1 MGTEGLTGI
10 KLPEIEIFLMRNIRS
25 LYRALVP
32 RTLTWSFCVKAEA
45 KLAGLLLRLVPLVFG
60 HLTLSHVKVVWG
72 YAKNVAKLYRAMGSK
87 GTAIYLKT
95 CYLVTQHIAGGM
107 KDQSP
112 WSLGANISRTRFGI
126 PRIINWRHRQ
136 SISRGDV
143 GVIRLWLS
151 LFSLYRVLE
160 FKGSLKLETIIEPG
174 KNISMFM
181 PRWEFW
187 VPVFYEKIRLI
198 TGDAWKM
205 DLTKDLWPGFIPFI
219 RKTSP
224 NSGGWSAVMA
234 IPWDVVLFGSHP
246 GMRSILLDWLKTV
259 DGLEL
264 TWGVRGLWKLIG
276 IKARFAIEEFERL
289 EFGTEEWNQK
299 WRGPHEEKGYVPPLW
314 LEMRSDLPKK
324 VGLSKDETNAA
335 MLHWYIKYHWGKPLY
350 FGKLGFKEEPG
361 KIRVFA
367 MVNILTQTLMAPLHK
382 WIFLRLRMIPT
393 DGTFN
398 QVAPVERLIKRF
410 RKEGSWVASYDLSA
424 ATDRLP
430 LALQV
435 RLLVPILGEKMAA
448 NWASLLVSQPY
459 GLPRVAKSY
468 NLGFNSVIYA
478 VGQPMGALSSWA
490 LLALTHHA
498 LVQLAAYEVHKSSGW
513 FLNYAI
519 LGDDVVIA
527 DRLVA
532 RRYLSI
538 MKEIGVD
545 ISLAKSLVSCTS
557 SLEFAKR
564 TWVGGR
570 DCSPVSL
577 AEMLVALRSL
587 GALGELVAKNM
598 KFGVI
603 RISSVARF
611 CGFGFRN
618 LSRLPVV
625 LGLGN
630 RLSGLIAYLCR
641 PGGIWPMPLEAWL
654 LSVAPGGQEGEVVDP
669 NRWTIASSLW
679 RRTLS
684 GLLQSVVKFERLL
697 LHLSTARMTDLTV
710 LKRDKKAEAEALA
723 AGRKNQK
730 IMAESPF
737 FEESVKEFF
746 GMDRDSTIWNEFFTE
761 WVARPYTNG
770 LRKTHEAIDDRLR
783 VYEPGILPA
792 WNTLYDV
799 FTEIGACED
808 GVNLLPTK
816 IGYTQRLDDEITPS
830 AKLITLWRRLRS
842 IAHRERIPSVSIRV
856 GNVPEPVARR
866 RRRGG

>member
-1 MGTEGLTGI
+1 
-10 KLPEIEIFLMRNIRS
+10 
-25 LYRALVP
+25 
-32 RTLTWSFCVKAEA
+32 
-45 KLAGLLLRLVPLVFG
+45 
-60 HLTLSHVKVVWG
+60 
-72 YAKNVAKLYRAMGSK
+72 
-87 GTAIYLKT
+87 
-95 CYLVTQHIAGGM
+95 M

-112 WSLGANISRTRFGI
+112 WGLGANIARTRFGV
-126 PRIINWRHRQ
+126 PRIINRRHRQ
-136 SISRGDV
+136 ALRSGDV
-143 GVIRLWLS
+143 GIIRLWLS

-198 TGDAWKM
+198 TGDSFKM
-205 DLTKDLWPGFIPFI
+205 DLSKDLWPGFIPFI
-219 RKTSP
+219 RKASP

-234 IPWDVVLFGSHP
+234 IPWDVALFGSHP
-246 GMRSILLDWLKTV
+246 AMRSILLDWLKCV

-264 TWGVRGLWKLIG
+264 IWGLKALWKLIG
-276 IKARFAIEEFERL
+276 TKARFAVEDFKSLEE
-289 EFGTEEWNQK
+289 GTEEWKKK
-299 WRGPHEEKGYVPPLW
+299 WVSKGGQVYPLW
-314 LEMRSDLPKK
+314 SAMVSALPSEE
-324 VGLSKDETNAA
+324 LSKDAYQAA
-335 MLHWYIKYHWGKPLY
+335 LLAWYIKFHWGKPLH

-382 WIFLRLRMIPT
+382 WIFLRLRMLPT

-398 QVAPVERLIKRF
+398 QIAPVERLIKSF
-410 RKEGSWVASYDLSA
+410 KGKETWVASYDLSA

-435 RLLVPILGEKMAA
+435 RLLVPILGEEMAA
-448 NWASLLVSQPY
+448 RWANLLVSQPY
-459 GLPRVAKSY
+459 ALPKVAKSY
-468 NLGFNSVIYA
+468 NLGFNSVVYA

-513 FLNYAI
+513 FLDYAV

-532 RRYLSI
+532 RRYLRI
-538 MKEIGVD
+538 MEEIGVD
-545 ISLAKSLVSCTS
+545 ISLAKSLVSNTS

-564 TWVGGR
+564 TWVRER

-587 GALGELVAKNM
+587 GSLGELVAKNM

-603 RISSVARF
+603 QISSVARF

-618 LSRLPVV
+618 LARLPIV
-625 LGLGN
+625 LGVGN
-630 RLSGLIAYLCR
+630 RLSGLVAYLCR

-654 LSVAPGGQEGEVVDP
+654 LSVAPGAREGEVVDP

-684 GLLQSVVKFERLL
+684 GLLSSVVKFERLL
-697 LHLSTARMTDLTV
+697 FFLSTARFSDLTILV
-710 LKRDKKAEAEALA
+710 KDKKGMEADRA
-723 AGRKNQK
+723 ARRKK
-730 IMAESPF
+730 VERKVETPF
-737 FEESVKEFF
+737 FSPSVLSFF
-746 GMDRDSTIWNEFFTE
+746 GFDRDAVVWNDFFTE

-770 LRKTHEAIDDRLR
+770 LRKSHQEIDDRLR
-783 VYEPGILPA
+783 VLDPGILPA
-792 WNTLYDV
+792 WNTLYDI
-799 FTEIGACED
+799 FTEIGTCED

-816 IGYTQRLDDEITPS
+816 IGYTQRLDDEIAPS
-830 AKLITLWRRLRS
+830 AKLITLWRRLRL
-842 IAHRERIPSVSIRV
+842 IAHRERIPSVSIRE
-856 GNVPEPVARR
+856 GSVPAPEARR

>member
-1 MGTEGLTGI
+1 
-10 KLPEIEIFLMRNIRS
+10 MRNIRS

-72 YAKNVAKLYRAMGSK
+72 YAKEVAKLYRAMGSK

-95 CYLVTQHIAGGM
+95 CYLVTQHRAGGM

-112 WSLGANISRTRFGI
+112 WGLGANIARTRLGV
-126 PRIINWRHRQ
+126 PRIINRRHRLLLLE
-136 SISRGDV
+136 GDV

-160 FKGSLKLETIIEPG
+160 FKGSLKLKTITEPG
-174 KNISMFM
+174 KDISMFM

-187 VPVFYEKIRLI
+187 VPIFYDKIRLI
-198 TGDAWKM
+198 SGDAWKM

-219 RKTSP
+219 RKASP

-234 IPWDVVLFGSHP
+234 IPWDVVLFGSHL
-246 GMRSILLDWLKTV
+246 GMRSILLDWLKSV

-264 TWGVRGLWKLIG
+264 IWGVRGLWKLIAV
-276 IKARFAIEEFERL
+276 KANFAIEEFKRL
-289 EFGTEEWNQK
+289 EYGSPEWNQK
-299 WRGPHEEKGYVPPLW
+299 WRGPLREKDYVSPLW
-314 LEMRSDLPKK
+314 LEMRSDLPKA
-324 VGLSKDETNAA
+324 GLGKDETEAA
-335 MLHWYIKYHWGKPLY
+335 KLSWYIKYHWGKPLL

-382 WIFLRLRMIPT
+382 WIFLRLRMLPT

-398 QVAPVERLIKRF
+398 QTAPVERLVKKF
-410 RKEGSWVASYDLSA
+410 QKEGSWVASYDLSA

-448 NWASLLVSQPY
+448 NWANLLVSQPY
-459 GLPRVAKSY
+459 GLPKVAKSY
-468 NLGFNSVIYA
+468 NLGFNCVRYA

-532 RRYLSI
+532 QRYLSI

-545 ISLAKSLVSCTS
+545 ISLAKSLVSNTS

-618 LSRLPVV
+618 LARLPIV

-684 GLLQSVVKFERLL
+684 GLLKSVVKFEQLL
-697 LHLSTARMTDLTV
+697 FFLSTARMTDLTV
-710 LKRDKKAEAEALA
+710 LKRDKKLEAEALA
-723 AGRKNQK
+723 AGEKNPK
-730 IMAESPF
+730 IMTESPF
-737 FEESVKEFF
+737 FVESVKEFF

-792 WNTLYDV
+792 WNTLYDI
-799 FTEIGACED
+799 FTEIGACEE

-830 AKLITLWRRLRS
+830 AKLITLWRQLRK
-842 IAHRERIPSVSIRV
+842 IAHRERIPSVSIRE
-856 GNVPEPVARR
+856 GSVPEPMARR

>member
-1 MGTEGLTGI
+1 
-10 KLPEIEIFLMRNIRS
+10 MRNIRS

-72 YAKNVAKLYRAMGSK
+72 YAKEVAKLYRAMGSK

-95 CYLVTQHIAGGM
+95 CYLVTQHRAGGM

-112 WSLGANISRTRFGI
+112 WDLGANIARTRLGV
-126 PRIINWRHRQ
+126 PRILNRRHRQ
-136 SISRGDV
+136 LLLKGDV

-160 FKGSLKLETIIEPG
+160 FKGSLKLKTITEPG
-174 KNISMFM
+174 KDISRFM

-187 VPVFYEKIRLI
+187 VPIFYDKIRLI
-198 TGDAWKM
+198 SGDEWKM
-205 DLTKDLWPGFIPFI
+205 DLSKDLWPGFIPFI
-219 RKTSP
+219 RKASP

-234 IPWDVVLFGSHP
+234 IPWDVALFGSHP
-246 GMRSILLDWLKTV
+246 GMRSILLDWLKAV

-264 TWGVRGLWKLIG
+264 IWGIRALWKLIG
-276 IKARFAIEEFERL
+276 VKASVAIEEFKSL
-289 EFGTEEWNQK
+289 EFGSEEWNQK
-299 WRGPHEEKGYVPPLW
+299 WRGPLREKSYVSPLW
-314 LEMRSDLPKK
+314 LKMRSDLPKA
-324 VGLSKDETNAA
+324 GLSKDETEAA
-335 MLHWYIKYHWGKPLY
+335 KLRWYISYHWGKPLW

-382 WIFLRLRMIPT
+382 WIFLRLRMLPT

-398 QVAPVERLIKRF
+398 QTAPVERLVKKF
-410 RKEGSWVASYDLSA
+410 QEKGAWVASYDLSA

-435 RLLVPILGEKMAA
+435 RLLVPILGEKMVAHWA
-448 NWASLLVSQPY
+448 NLLVSQPY

-468 NLGFNSVIYA
+468 NLGFNSVVYA

-527 DRLVA
+527 DRAVA
-532 RRYLSI
+532 QRYLSI

-545 ISLAKSLVSCTS
+545 ISLAKSLVSNTS

-618 LSRLPVV
+618 LARLPIV
-625 LGLGN
+625 LGVGN

-654 LSVAPGGQEGEVVDP
+654 LSVAPGAREGEVVDP

-684 GLLQSVVKFERLL
+684 GLLNSVVKFERLL
-697 LHLSTARMTDLTV
+697 FLLSTPLMTELTV
-710 LKRDKKAEAEALA
+710 LKRDKEAEAA
-723 AGRKNQK
+723 AVTAGKKNPK
-730 IMAESPF
+730 IMVEKPF
-737 FEESVKEFF
+737 FSSSTKEFF
-746 GMDRDSTIWNEFFTE
+746 GMDRDSVAWNEFFVE

-770 LRKTHEAIDDRLR
+770 LRKSHEAIDDRLR

-792 WNTLYDV
+792 WNTLYDI

-808 GVNLLPTK
+808 GVNLLPIK
-816 IGYTQRLDDEITPS
+816 IGYTQRLNDEITPS
-830 AKLITLWRRLRS
+830 AKLITLWRQLRS

>member
-1 MGTEGLTGI
+1 
-10 KLPEIEIFLMRNIRS
+10 MRNIRS

-32 RTLTWSFCVKAEA
+32 RALTWSFCVKAEA

-72 YAKNVAKLYRAMGSK
+72 YAKEVAKLYRAMGSR

-95 CYLVTQHIAGGM
+95 CYLVTQHVVGGM
-107 KDQSP
+107 KDRSP
-112 WSLGANISRTRFGI
+112 WALGANISRTRLGV
-126 PRIINWRHRQ
+126 PRIVNRRHRQ
-136 SISRGDV
+136 LLLKGDV
-143 GVIRLWLS
+143 GSIRLWLS

-160 FKGSLKLETIIEPG
+160 FKGQLKLKTITEPG
-174 KNISMFM
+174 KDISRFM
-181 PRWEFW
+181 PHWEFW
-187 VPVFYEKIRLI
+187 VPIFYEKIRLI
-198 TGDAWKM
+198 TDDPFKM
-205 DLTKDLWPGFIPFI
+205 DLQKDLWPGFIPFI
-219 RKTSP
+219 RKSAP
-224 NSGGWSAVMA
+224 NSGGFSAVMS
-234 IPWDVVLFGSHP
+234 IPWDVALFGSHL
-246 GMRSILLDWLKTV
+246 GMQRILLDWLKTV

-264 TWGVRGLWKLIG
+264 IWGIKALWKLIG
-276 IKARFAIEEFERL
+276 LKAQFAMEKFLADEPNSEK
-289 EFGTEEWNQK
+289 WNQK
-299 WRGPHEEKGYVPPLW
+299 WRSARFLDRGPETRPLLPGEEPDVSPLYYS
-314 LEMRSDLPKK
+314 MKQDLPTADMSPEASRAT
-324 VGLSKDETNAA
+324 LLA
-335 MLHWYIKYHWGKPLY
+335 WYIKYYWGKPLW
-350 FGKLGFKEEPG
+350 FGRLGFKEEPG

-382 WIFLRLRMIPT
+382 WIFLRLRKIPT

-398 QVAPVERLIKRF
+398 QTAPVERLIKRF
-410 RKEGSWVASYDLSA
+410 QKEGTWVASYDLSA

-448 NWASLLVSQPY
+448 NWANLLVSQPY
-459 GLPRVAKSY
+459 GLPKVAKSY
-468 NLGFNSVIYA
+468 NLGFDRVVYA

-498 LVQLAAYEVHKSSGW
+498 LVQMAAYEVHKLSGW

-527 DRLVA
+527 DRAVA
-532 RRYLSI
+532 QRYLAI
-538 MKEIGVD
+538 MKDIGVE
-545 ISLAKSLVSCTS
+545 ISLAKSLVSRTS

-564 TWVGGR
+564 TWVAGR
-570 DCSPVSL
+570 DVTPVSL

-587 GALGELVAKNM
+587 GALGELVNKNM
-598 KFGVI
+598 KFGAI
-603 RISSVARF
+603 RVSSVARF

-618 LSRLPVV
+618 LSRLPIV

-641 PGGIWPMPLEAWL
+641 PGGQWPMPLEAWL
-654 LSVAPGGQEGEVVDP
+654 LSVAPGAQEGEVVDP

-697 LHLSTARMTDLTV
+697 FLLSTAQYTSLTV
-710 LKRDKKAEAEALA
+710 WQKPAQGEEYDPSTARRS
-723 AGRKNQK
+723 GREVRIEK
-730 IMAESPF
+730 PF
-737 FEESVKEFF
+737 FSPSVRAFF
-746 GMDRDSTIWNEFFTE
+746 GMDRDSVAWDEFFTE

-770 LRKTHEAIDDRLR
+770 LRKAHERIDDRLR

-792 WNTLYDV
+792 WNTLYDI
-799 FTEIGACED
+799 FTEIAACEE

-816 IGYTQRLDDEITPS
+816 IGYTQRLDDEIAPS
-830 AKLITLWRRLRS
+830 AKLITLWRRLRV
-842 IAHRERIPSVSIRV
+842 IAHRERISSVSIREGYV
-856 GNVPEPVARR
+856 DAPQARR

>member
-1 MGTEGLTGI
+1 
-10 KLPEIEIFLMRNIRS
+10 
-25 LYRALVP
+25 
-32 RTLTWSFCVKAEA
+32 
-45 KLAGLLLRLVPLVFG
+45 
-60 HLTLSHVKVVWG
+60 
-72 YAKNVAKLYRAMGSK
+72 
-87 GTAIYLKT
+87 
-95 CYLVTQHIAGGM
+95 M

-112 WSLGANISRTRFGI
+112 WALGANISRTRFGV
-126 PRIINWRHRQ
+126 PRIINVRHRLLL
-136 SISRGDV
+136 REGDV

-160 FKGSLKLETIIEPG
+160 FKGSLKLKTITEQG
-174 KNISMFM
+174 KDISMFM

-187 VPVFYEKIRLI
+187 VPTFYEKIRLI
-198 TGDAWKM
+198 TDDPFKM
-205 DLTKDLWPGFIPFI
+205 DLSKDLWPGFIPFI

-224 NSGGWSAVMA
+224 NSGGFSAVMS
-234 IPWDVVLFGSHP
+234 IPWDVALFGSHL
-246 GMRSILLDWLKTV
+246 GMRTILLDWLKTV

-264 TWGVRGLWKLIG
+264 IWGLKALWKLIG
-276 IKARFAIEEFERL
+276 TKARFAFEEFTKH
-289 EFGTEEWNQK
+289 EFGTSEWNAK
-299 WRGPHEEKGYVPPLW
+299 WRSPRYLDRNPEAGPLLPGEEPDVSPLYYA
-314 LEMRSDLPKK
+314 MKQDLPT
-324 VGLSKDETNAA
+324 VDMSPEIQQVTLLA
-335 MLHWYIKYHWGKPLY
+335 WYIKYYWGKPLW
-350 FGKLGFKEEPG
+350 FGRLGFKEEPG

-382 WIFLRLRMIPT
+382 WIFLRLRKIPT

-410 RKEGSWVASYDLSA
+410 RREGSWVASYDLSA

-435 RLLVPILGEKMAA
+435 RLLVPVLGEKMAA
-448 NWASLLVSQPY
+448 NWANLLVSQPY
-459 GLPRVAKSY
+459 GLPKVAKSY
-468 NLGFNSVIYA
+468 NLGFDRVVYA

-498 LVQLAAYEVHKSSGW
+498 LVQMAAFEVHKLSGW

-532 RRYLSI
+532 QRYLAI

-545 ISLAKSLVSCTS
+545 ISLAKSLVSNTS

-564 TWVGGR
+564 TWVAGR
-570 DCSPVSL
+570 DVTPVSL

-587 GALGELVAKNM
+587 GALGELVNKNM

-618 LSRLPVV
+618 LARLPIV
-625 LGLGN
+625 LGVGN
-630 RLSGLIAYLCR
+630 RLSGLVAYLCR
-641 PGGIWPMPLEAWL
+641 PVGVWPMPLEAWL
-654 LSVAPGGQEGEVVDP
+654 LSVAPGAQEGSVVDP

-697 LHLSTARMTDLTV
+697 FLLSTARFSDLTILV
-710 LKRDKKAEAEALA
+710 EDKESKAQDTATAGKKKAKKMVE
-723 AGRKNQK
+723 K
-730 IMAESPF
+730 PF
-737 FEESVKEFF
+737 FAPSVKEFF
-746 GMDRDSTIWNEFFTE
+746 GFDRNEEVWNEFFIE
-761 WVARPYTNG
+761 WVARPYTNT
-770 LRKTHEAIDDRLR
+770 LRKAHQEIDDRLR
-783 VYEPGILPA
+783 VYDPGILPA
-792 WNTLYDV
+792 WNTLYDI

-808 GVNLLPTK
+808 GVNLLPIK
-816 IGYTQRLDDEITPS
+816 IGYTQRLNDEITPS
-830 AKLITLWRRLRS
+830 AKLITLWRQLRK
-842 IAHRERIPSVSIRV
+842 IARRERISSVSIRE
-856 GNVPEPVARR
+856 GFVPEPVARR
-866 RRRGG
+866 RRAGG

>member
-1 MGTEGLTGI
+1 MR
-10 KLPEIEIFLMRNIRS
+10 IFLMRNIRA

-72 YAKNVAKLYRAMGSK
+72 YAKEVAKMYRAMGSR

-112 WSLGANISRTRFGI
+112 WDLGANIARTRFGI
-126 PRIINWRHRQ
+126 PRIINRRHRLLLAK
-136 SISRGDV
+136 SDAGT
-143 GVIRLWLS
+143 IRLWLS

-160 FKGSLKLETIIEPG
+160 FKGRLKLKTITEPG

-198 TGDAWKM
+198 TDDPFKM
-205 DLTKDLWPGFIPFI
+205 DLSKDLWPGFIPFI
-219 RKTSP
+219 RKASP
-224 NSGGWSAVMA
+224 NSGGFSAVMS
-234 IPWDVVLFGSHP
+234 IPWDVALFGSHL
-246 GMRSILLDWLKTV
+246 GMQRVLLDWLKTV

-264 TWGVRGLWKLIG
+264 IWGLKALWKLIG
-276 IKARFAIEEFERL
+276 LKASLARDEFIKHEFGSTEWNLKWRSARFLDRHPDAGPLLPGEE
-289 EFGTEEWNQK
+289 
-299 WRGPHEEKGYVPPLW
+299 PDVSPLYYA
-314 LEMRSDLPKK
+314 MKQDLPT
-324 VGLSKDETNAA
+324 VDMSPETQRACLLS
-335 MLHWYIKYHWGKPLY
+335 WYIKYYWGKPLW
-350 FGKLGFKEEPG
+350 FGRLGFKEEPG

-382 WIFLRLRMIPT
+382 WIFLRLRKIPT

-410 RKEGSWVASYDLSA
+410 QNEGTWVASYDLSA

-448 NWASLLVSQPY
+448 NWANLLVSQPY

-468 NLGFNSVIYA
+468 NLGFDRVVYA

-498 LVQLAAYEVHKSSGW
+498 LVQMAAFEVHKLSGW

-527 DRLVA
+527 DRAVA
-532 RRYLSI
+532 RRYLAI

-545 ISLAKSLVSCTS
+545 ISLAKSLVSNTS

-564 TWVGGR
+564 TWVAGR
-570 DCSPVSL
+570 DVTPVSL

-587 GALGELVAKNM
+587 GALGELVNKNM

-618 LSRLPVV
+618 LARLPIV
-625 LGLGN
+625 LGVGN
-630 RLSGLIAYLCR
+630 RLSGLVAYLCR
-641 PGGIWPMPLEAWL
+641 PGGLWPMPLEAWL
-654 LSVAPGGQEGEVVDP
+654 LSVAPGAQEGVVVDP
-669 NRWTIASSLW
+669 NRWTIATSLW

-697 LHLSTARMTDLTV
+697 FFLSMTHFTDLTV
-710 LKRDKKAEAEALA
+710 WRKPVQGEKYDPSTARGKGSELKIEK
-723 AGRKNQK
+723 
-730 IMAESPF
+730 SF
-737 FEESVKEFF
+737 FAPSVKEFF
-746 GMDRDSTIWNEFFTE
+746 GMDRDSVAWNEFFTE

-770 LRKTHEAIDDRLR
+770 LRKAHERIDDRLR

-792 WNTLYDV
+792 WNTLYDI
-799 FTEIGACED
+799 FTEIAACEE

-816 IGYTQRLDDEITPS
+816 VGYTQRLDDEVAPS
-830 AKLITLWRRLRS
+830 AKLITLWRRLRV
-842 IAHRERIPSVSIRV
+842 IAHRERISSVSIRKGYV
-856 GNVPEPVARR
+856 DAPQARR

>member
-1 MGTEGLTGI
+1 
-10 KLPEIEIFLMRNIRS
+10 
-25 LYRALVP
+25 
-32 RTLTWSFCVKAEA
+32 
-45 KLAGLLLRLVPLVFG
+45 
-60 HLTLSHVKVVWG
+60 
-72 YAKNVAKLYRAMGSK
+72 MGSK

-95 CYLVTQHIAGGM
+95 CYLVTQHRAGGM

-112 WSLGANISRTRFGI
+112 WALGANIARTRLGI
-126 PRIINWRHRQ
+126 PRVINRRHRLL
-136 SISRGDV
+136 ISKGDV

-160 FKGSLKLETIIEPG
+160 FKGSLKLKTITDPG
-174 KNISMFM
+174 KDISMFM

-187 VPVFYEKIRLI
+187 VPVFYDKIRLI
-198 TGDAWKM
+198 TGDAFKM
-205 DLTKDLWPGFIPFI
+205 DLSKDLWPGFIPFI
-219 RKTSP
+219 RKASP

-234 IPWDVVLFGSHP
+234 IPWDVALFGSHS
-246 GMRSILLDWLKTV
+246 GMRSVLLDWLKTV

-264 TWGVRGLWKLIG
+264 IWGLKALWKLIG
-276 IKARFAIEEFERL
+276 TKASFAVEEFKRL
-289 EFGTEEWNQK
+289 EYGTEEWNLK
-299 WRGPHEEKGYVPPLW
+299 WRAGKEKDYVSPLW
-314 LEMRSDLPKK
+314 LRMRSDLPKA
-324 VGLSKDETNAA
+324 GLSKDETNAA
-335 MLHWYIKYHWGKPLY
+335 LLRWYICYHWGKPLL

-398 QVAPVERLIKRF
+398 QTAPVERLVKKF
-410 RKEGSWVASYDLSA
+410 QKEGSWVASYDLSA

-448 NWASLLVSQPY
+448 NWANLLVSQPY
-459 GLPRVAKSY
+459 GLPRIAKSY
-468 NLGFNSVIYA
+468 NLGVDSVEYA

-513 FLNYAI
+513 FLNYAV

-527 DRLVA
+527 DRSVA
-532 RRYLSI
+532 QKYLSI

-545 ISLAKSLVSCTS
+545 ISLAKSLVSNTS

-564 TWVGGR
+564 TWVGGQ

-598 KFGVI
+598 RYGVI

-618 LSRLPVV
+618 LARLPIV
-625 LGLGN
+625 LGVGN
-630 RLSGLIAYLCR
+630 RLSGLIAYLCP

-654 LSVAPGGQEGEVVDP
+654 LSVAPGAQEGEVVDP

-684 GLLQSVVKFERLL
+684 GLLNSVVKFERLL
-697 LHLSTARMTDLTV
+697 FHLSTARMTDLTIKV
-710 LKRDKKAEAEALA
+710 KPEVDPSEAKT
-723 AGRKNQK
+723 AGRKK
-730 IMAESPF
+730 SREMVEKPF
-737 FEESVKEFF
+737 FSPSALEFF
-746 GMDRDSTIWNEFFTE
+746 GMDRDSVIWNDFFTE

-770 LRKTHEAIDDRLR
+770 LRKSHEAIDDRLR

-792 WNTLYDV
+792 WNTLYDI
-799 FTEIGACED
+799 FTEIGACEE
-808 GVNLLPTK
+808 GVNLLPVK
-816 IGYTQRLDDEITPS
+816 IGYTQRLNDEITPS
-830 AKLITLWRRLRS
+830 AKLITLWRQLRN

-856 GNVPEPVARR
+856 GHVPAPEARR

>member
-1 MGTEGLTGI
+1 
-10 KLPEIEIFLMRNIRS
+10 MRSR
-25 LYRALVP
+25 
-32 RTLTWSFCVKAEA
+32 
-45 KLAGLLLRLVPLVFG
+45 
-60 HLTLSHVKVVWG
+60 
-72 YAKNVAKLYRAMGSK
+72 

-95 CYLVTQHIAGGM
+95 CYIVTQHVAGGM

-112 WSLGANISRTRFGI
+112 WALGANIARTRFGI
-126 PRIINWRHRQ
+126 PRIINRRHRLLLQ
-136 SISRGDV
+136 KGDV
-143 GVIRLWLS
+143 GIIRLWLS

-160 FKGSLKLETIIEPG
+160 FKGSLKLKTISEPG

-198 TGDAWKM
+198 TGDAFKM
-205 DLTKDLWPGFIPFI
+205 DLSKDLWPGFIPFI

-224 NSGGWSAVMA
+224 NSGGFSAVMS
-234 IPWDVVLFGSHP
+234 IPWDVALFGSHL
-246 GMRSILLDWLKTV
+246 GMRTILLDWLKAV

-264 TWGVRGLWKLIG
+264 IWGLKALWKLIG
-276 IKARFAIEEFERL
+276 TKARFAMEEFTEH
-289 EFGTEEWNQK
+289 EFGSDEWNAK
-299 WRGPHEEKGYVPPLW
+299 WRSARFLDRHPDAGPLLPGEEPDVSPLW
-314 LEMRSDLPKK
+314 YEMNRDLPTADMGPD
-324 VGLSKDETNAA
+324 VQQATLLA
-335 MLHWYIKYHWGKPLY
+335 WYLKYYWGKPLW
-350 FGKLGFKEEPG
+350 FGRLGFKEEPG

-382 WIFLRLRMIPT
+382 WIFLRLRKIPT

-398 QVAPVERLIKRF
+398 QVAPVERLIKSF
-410 RKEGSWVASYDLSA
+410 QKKSSWVASYDLSA

-448 NWASLLVSQPY
+448 NWANLLISQPY
-459 GLPRVAKSY
+459 GLPKIAKSY
-468 NLGFNSVIYA
+468 NLGFDRVAYA

-498 LVQLAAYEVHKSSGW
+498 LVQMAAFEVHKRSGW
-513 FLNYAI
+513 FLDYAI

-545 ISLAKSLVSCTS
+545 ISLAKSLVSNTS

-564 TWVGGR
+564 TWVEGR
-570 DCSPVSL
+570 DVTPVSL

-587 GALGELVAKNM
+587 GALGELVNKNM

-618 LSRLPVV
+618 LARLPIV
-625 LGLGN
+625 LGVGN
-630 RLSGLIAYLCR
+630 RLSGLVAYLCR

-654 LSVAPGGQEGEVVDP
+654 LSVAPGAQEGSVIDP

-697 LHLSTARMTDLTV
+697 FTLSMSRFSDLTV
-710 LKRDKKAEAEALA
+710 LVEDKTGDGGRPTAGAKKAKKMVE
-723 AGRKNQK
+723 R
-730 IMAESPF
+730 PF
-737 FEESVKEFF
+737 FAPSVKEFF
-746 GMDRDSTIWNEFFTE
+746 GFDRDVETWNEFFTE
-761 WVARPYTNG
+761 WVARPYTNT
-770 LRKTHEAIDDRLR
+770 LRKAHQEIDDRLR

-792 WNTLYDV
+792 WNTLYDI

-808 GVNLLPTK
+808 GVNLLPIK
-816 IGYTQRLDDEITPS
+816 IGYTQRLNDEITPS
-830 AKLITLWRRLRS
+830 AKLITLWRQLRK
-842 IAHRERIPSVSIRV
+842 IARRERISSVSVRE
-856 GNVPEPVARR
+856 GFVPEPQARR
-866 RRRGG
+866 RRAGG

>member
-1 MGTEGLTGI
+1 
-10 KLPEIEIFLMRNIRS
+10 
-25 LYRALVP
+25 
-32 RTLTWSFCVKAEA
+32 
-45 KLAGLLLRLVPLVFG
+45 
-60 HLTLSHVKVVWG
+60 
-72 YAKNVAKLYRAMGSK
+72 
-87 GTAIYLKT
+87 
-95 CYLVTQHIAGGM
+95 
-107 KDQSP
+107 
-112 WSLGANISRTRFGI
+112 
-126 PRIINWRHRQ
+126 
-136 SISRGDV
+136 
-143 GVIRLWLS
+143 
-151 LFSLYRVLE
+151 
-160 FKGSLKLETIIEPG
+160 LETIIEPG

-276 IKARFAIEEFERL
+276 IKAKFAIEEFERL

>member
-1 MGTEGLTGI
+1 
-10 KLPEIEIFLMRNIRS
+10 MRNIRS

-45 KLAGLLLRLVPLVFG
+45 KLAGLLLRVVPLVFG

-72 YAKNVAKLYRAMGSK
+72 FAKRVAKMYRAMGSK

-112 WSLGANISRTRFGI
+112 LSLGANIARTRLGV
-126 PRIINWRHRQ
+126 PRIINRRHRLLLLK
-136 SISRGDV
+136 GDV
-143 GVIRLWLS
+143 GIIRLWLS

-160 FKGSLKLETIIEPG
+160 FKGSLKLKTITEPG

-187 VPVFYEKIRLI
+187 VPIFYEKIRLI
-198 TGDAWKM
+198 TDDPFKM
-205 DLTKDLWPGFIPFI
+205 DLSKDLWPGFIPFI
-219 RKTSP
+219 RKASP
-224 NSGGWSAVMA
+224 NSGGLSAVMS
-234 IPWDVVLFGSHP
+234 IPWDVALFGSHP
-246 GMRSILLDWLKTV
+246 GMQQILLDWLKTV

-264 TWGVRGLWKLIG
+264 IWGLKALWKLIG
-276 IKARFAIEEFERL
+276 TKAKFAMDEFTEH
-289 EFGTEEWNQK
+289 EFGSSEWNAK
-299 WRGPHEEKGYVPPLW
+299 WRSARYLNRHSDAGPLLPGEEPDVSPLYYS
-314 LEMRSDLPKK
+314 MKQDLPTADMSPEIQRATL
-324 VGLSKDETNAA
+324 LS
-335 MLHWYIKYHWGKPLY
+335 WYIKYYWGKPLW
-350 FGKLGFKEEPG
+350 FGRLGFKEEPG

-382 WIFLRLRMIPT
+382 WIFLRLRKIPT

-410 RKEGSWVASYDLSA
+410 QEKGAWVASYDLSA

-448 NWASLLVSQPY
+448 NWANLLVSQPY
-459 GLPRVAKSY
+459 GLPKVAKSY
-468 NLGFNSVIYA
+468 NLGFDSVVYA

-498 LVQLAAYEVHKSSGW
+498 LVQMAAFEVHKLSGW

-527 DRLVA
+527 DRAVA
-532 RRYLSI
+532 REYLAI
-538 MKEIGVD
+538 MSEIGVD
-545 ISLAKSLVSCTS
+545 ISLAKSLVSNTS

-564 TWVGGR
+564 TWVAGR
-570 DCSPVSL
+570 DVSPVSL

-587 GALGELVAKNM
+587 GALGELVNKNM

-603 RISSVARF
+603 QISSVARF

-618 LSRLPVV
+618 LARLPIV
-625 LGLGN
+625 LGVGN
-630 RLSGLIAYLCR
+630 RLSGLVAYLCR
-641 PGGIWPMPLEAWL
+641 PGGVWPMPLEAWL
-654 LSVAPGGQEGEVVDP
+654 LSVAPGAQEGAVVDP
-669 NRWTIASSLW
+669 NRWTIAASLW

-697 LHLSTARMTDLTV
+697 FLLSTALFTDLTV
-710 LKRDKKAEAEALA
+710 WRKPRQGEEYDPSTARGKGAELKIER
-723 AGRKNQK
+723 
-730 IMAESPF
+730 SF
-737 FEESVKEFF
+737 FAPSVKEFF
-746 GMDRDSTIWNEFFTE
+746 GMDRDSVVWNDFFTE

-792 WNTLYDV
+792 WNTLYDI

-816 IGYTQRLDDEITPS
+816 VGYTQRNDDEITPS
-830 AKLITLWRRLRS
+830 AKLITLWRRLRV
-842 IAHRERIPSVSIRV
+842 IAHRERISSVSVREGYV
-856 GNVPEPVARR
+856 DAPQARR